1 MLEGT
6 PLNEEWVSAGAA
18 RAGAAETVSAV
29 ERAVREHSRLVY
41 RVAWAILRNHHDA
54 EDATQEVF
62 LRVLKLRRELEGVRS
77 PKTWLARIAFRVA
90 LDRRPRRREVPI
102 DDGAASPSV
111 ASLAD
116 PRAGADDLAASA
128 QVQALLGRAIA
139 ALPDDLRHAVQLS
152 TLEELNSS
160 EIATLLGIPEG
171 TVRTRLMRARGLLRE
186 ALSPALGARHEH

>member
-6 PLNEEWVSAGAA
+6 LLNEEWVSPDAA
-18 RAGAAETVSAV
+18 RAEAGESDSTV

-54 EDATQEVF
+54 EDVTQEVF
-62 LRVLKLRRELEGVRS
+62 LRVLRLRRELAGVRS

-90 LDRRPRRREVPI
+90 VDRRPRRRDVSL
-102 DDGAASPSV
+102 DDEAASPAV
-111 ASLAD
+111 AALRASG
-116 PRAGADDLAASA
+116 AGAEELAASA

-139 ALPDDLRHAVQLS
+139 TLPDDLRHAVQLS
-152 TLEELNSS
+152 TLEELNST
-160 EIATLLGIPEG
+160 EIAALLGIPEG

-186 ALSPALGARHEH
+186 SLSPALGGRHA